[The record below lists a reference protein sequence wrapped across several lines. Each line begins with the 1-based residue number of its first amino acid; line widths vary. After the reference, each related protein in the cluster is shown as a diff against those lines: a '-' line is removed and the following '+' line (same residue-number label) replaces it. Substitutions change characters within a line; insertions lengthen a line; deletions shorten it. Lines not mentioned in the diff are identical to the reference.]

1 MADAALS
8 AGKFNVAFEAY
19 YILQDTDKCIEVLVK
34 SKRVAEAAIFAKA
47 YAPSALPKLITQ
59 WGSQLQE

>member
-1 MADAALS
+1 MADAALE
-8 AGKFNVAFEAY
+8 AGKYNVAFEAY

-34 SKRVAEAAIFAKA
+34 AKRVAEAAIFAKA
-47 YAPSALPKLITQ
+47 HAPSALPKLIQQ